1 MITNWGSLSSRDQ
14 SKVPS
19 DILLDLSGP
28 KWGYKIP
35 LDAEPLQWLKL
46 HLLDRKN
53 VPSEILASS
62 YFTKTHRQLQD
73 AALNP
78 VDVVG
83 QYLQC
88 LWTHSIESI
97 KRDLSADVVA
107 KSHFRVIITLP
118 AIWPQYAK
126 ERMEKAAERAGI
138 LSPRNGKLT
147 KLQFISEPE
156 AAALAYLQE
165 HRAMKNLKVRRYS
178 PV

>member
-1 MITNWGSLSSRDQ
+1 MITNWGGLSSRDQ

-19 DILLDLSGP
+19 DILLDSGGP

-78 VDVVG
+78 TYELIKNTPQVLFLAEDDWQSAFVVG
-83 QYLQC
+83 
-88 LWTHSIESI
+88 I
-97 KRDLSADVVA
+97 
-107 KSHFRVIITLP
+107 
-118 AIWPQYAK
+118 
-126 ERMEKAAERAGI
+126 AGQEWVQDQ
-138 LSPRNGKLT
+138 
-147 KLQFISEPE
+147 KLQGIILNNTAISSHTITHNKCWGLNNHKKE
-156 AAALAYLQE
+156 
-165 HRAMKNLKVRRYS
+165 V
-178 PV
+178 VW